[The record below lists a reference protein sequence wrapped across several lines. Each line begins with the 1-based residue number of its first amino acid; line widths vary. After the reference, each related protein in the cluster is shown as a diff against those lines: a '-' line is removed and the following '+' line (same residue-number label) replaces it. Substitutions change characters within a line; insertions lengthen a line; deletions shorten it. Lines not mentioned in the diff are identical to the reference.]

1 MGYFFQVK
9 NQLSDDTCT
18 QLIGQLEAS
27 QNELVALLH
36 SITAFPDWQPAP
48 DMWSFRYH
56 AAHLATVEEEA
67 FWERV
72 TQIAAGKGPFFEYY
86 WNTGR
91 DFSQLDLSD
100 SLETW
105 IATRRRI
112 LEFVRVLPE
121 TGLELTGTHAT
132 FGPIT
137 VLDVLQI
144 MLTHD
149 REHLAELQ
157 QMVVTLSFKDHLAR

>member
-1 MGYFFQVK
+1 MGHFFQME
-9 NQLSDDTCT
+9 NQMSDNTCT
-18 QLIGQLEAS
+18 QLIDQLEAS

-36 SITAFPDWQPAP
+36 PVAPFQDWQPAP
-48 DMWSFRYH
+48 DKWSFRYH

-72 TQIAAGKGPFFEYY
+72 TRIAAGKAPFFEYY
-86 WNTGR
+86 RNTGR
-91 DFSQLDLSD
+91 DFSQLDLSN
-100 SLETW
+100 SLEAW

-112 LEFVRVLPE
+112 LEFVRALPE
-121 TGLELTGTHAT
+121 TRLELTGTHAI

-144 MLTHD
+144 MLNHD
-149 REHLAELQ
+149 REHLVELQ
-157 QMVVTLSFKDHLAR
+157 QMVATLSFKDHLAR